1 MDGRNR
7 WTDLRQIHTEDVF
20 GPSIG
25 RVYFECQDQKSMVK
39 VNRYKNALCTHNT
52 PASTEWNALAAN
64 NVTQAAYATI

>member
-1 MDGRNR
+1 
-7 WTDLRQIHTEDVF
+7 
-20 GPSIG
+20 
-25 RVYFECQDQKSMVK
+25 MVK